1 MGDEATEWLRPAS
14 AARLLD
20 LPRSSMSD
28 MMHGRAQVREPLV
41 VKHLPNGQARIS
53 RASVLAQLAGVM
65 IALAV
70 EQSSG
75 AIVSPAL
82 LPPAR
87 MGSATGEVLAI
98 GAGLGHP
105 CRIAGEWGGFAGS
118 VGDMP
123 TGQSPSCAGSGDSS
137 PISPVISP
145 VVDLDPLG
153 FNQGGRGSERAGR
166 ADRRMDSAE
175 QNNFALA
182 RLSGS
187 AEEVTDMTTRDTSA
201 GNSAPEKKEE
211 AEAKAALRSASAD
224 KRKCP
229 VCLLSVCPAAW
240 VQCFGEDD
248 CPRHWELLKKEG
260 AAA

>member
-1 MGDEATEWLRPAS
+1 MAAAPTRPKRGRPRKVVMGDESTEWLRPAS

-20 LPRSSMSD
+20 LPRSTMSD

-41 VKHLPNGQARIS
+41 VRHLPNGQARIS

-70 EQSSG
+70 EQSG
-75 AIVSPAL
+75 AAIVSPAL
-82 LPPAR
+82 LTPDG
-87 MGSATGEVLAI
+87 MGSAAGKVLAS
-98 GAGLGHP
+98 GARLGGLG
-105 CRIAGEWGGFAGS
+105 RIGGRWDRFAGA

-123 TGQSPSCAGSGDSS
+123 TGRALDCLGICEHG

-145 VVDLDPLG
+145 VSGLDSPG
-153 FNQGGRGSERAGR
+153 FNQGGRGSDLGGR
-166 ADRRMDSAE
+166 ADGRIHSGS

-182 RLSGS
+182 RLPESG
-187 AEEVTDMTTRDTSA
+187 
-201 GNSAPEKKEE
+201 
-211 AEAKAALRSASAD
+211 AAAD

-248 CPRHWELLKKEG
+248 CPSHWELFKKEG
-260 AAA
+260 GAA